1 MRHLKKNRLTFALLM
16 WALVFHAIVNGHQQ
30 DTILDVYESASKCNS
45 VNKTRHINGE
55 CYEVAEIIH
64 HSKT

>member
-1 MRHLKKNRLTFALLM
+1 M
-16 WALVFHAIVNGHQQ
+16 
-30 DTILDVYESASKCNS
+30 LDVYESASKCNS